1 MTDLSS
7 AAPAVLTASAKAR
20 CFREWDSVNDPPC
33 HPNDAHRNGCHQCV
47 DRGGVA
53 AALRAAADQ
62 VVPLHICG
70 TNATRAQTRL
80 GIRHKLLAIADELE
94 NLQ

>member
-1 MTDLSS
+1 MSELSPQ
-7 AAPAVLTASAKAR
+7 AQAVLDSTMGLAATV
-20 CFREWDSVNDPPC
+20 REAQAV
-33 HPNDAHRNGCHQCV
+33 A
-47 DRGGVA
+47 A

-80 GIRHKLLAIADELE
+80 GIRHKLLAIATELE
-94 NLQ
+94 NHQ